1 MKLDIKL
8 FLFRNKLFIG
18 EFMSIEEKIKA
29 IEEEIQKTPYNKAT
43 SHHIGKLKAKIS
55 KLKEEQIKRS
65 SGGTKGEGFHI
76 KKSGDA
82 TAVLVGFPSV
92 GKSTLL
98 NELTNAESKVGAYQF
113 TTLEIIPGVMEYN
126 NAQIQIFDIPGI
138 ITGAAGGKGRGKEIL
153 SVARTA
159 DLIIVVLD
167 TLNPQHLNVI
177 LKELNN
183 VGVRPNQ
190 TKPDVRIKKT
200 RKGGINVSTT
210 VHLSHLDEKTIRSI
224 INEYGIHNADIL
236 FRDDVTMDQFIDV
249 IEDNKS
255 YVPMMILLN
264 KVDLVDLDYL
274 KELQKEIPEFIP
286 ISADKKLNIDAL
298 KEEIFDR
305 VDLIRVYLK
314 PQGRKADM
322 EDPLVIRRGSTVI
335 DACGKLHREFV
346 KNFRHAKIWG
356 TSVKFPGQKVG
367 PDHVLDD
374 EDVLRIILKK

>member
-1 MKLDIKL
+1 
-8 FLFRNKLFIG
+8 
-18 EFMSIEEKIKA
+18 MSIEEKIKA

-43 SHHIGKLKAKIS
+43 SHHISKLKAKIS

-65 SGGTKGEGFHI
+65 SGGSKGEGFHI

-177 LKELNN
+177 LKELDN

-200 RKGGINVSTT
+200 RKGGVNVSTT
-210 VHLSHLDEKTIRSI
+210 VPLTYLDEKTIRSI
-224 INEYGIHNADIL
+224 INEYGIHNADVL
-236 FRDDVTMDQFIDV
+236 FRDDVTIDQFIMLLKT
-249 IEDNKS
+249 IS
-255 YVPMMILLN
+255 PMSL
-264 KVDLVDLDYL
+264 
-274 KELQKEIPEFIP
+274 
-286 ISADKKLNIDAL
+286 
-298 KEEIFDR
+298 
-305 VDLIRVYLK
+305 
-314 PQGRKADM
+314 
-322 EDPLVIRRGSTVI
+322 
-335 DACGKLHREFV
+335 
-346 KNFRHAKIWG
+346 
-356 TSVKFPGQKVG
+356 
-367 PDHVLDD
+367 
-374 EDVLRIILKK
+374 

>member
-1 MKLDIKL
+1 
-8 FLFRNKLFIG
+8 
-18 EFMSIEEKIKA
+18 
-29 IEEEIQKTPYNKAT
+29 
-43 SHHIGKLKAKIS
+43 
-55 KLKEEQIKRS
+55 
-65 SGGTKGEGFHI
+65 
-76 KKSGDA
+76 
-82 TAVLVGFPSV
+82 
-92 GKSTLL
+92 
-98 NELTNAESKVGAYQF
+98 
-113 TTLEIIPGVMEYN
+113 MEYN

-138 ITGAAGGKGRGKEIL
+138 ITGAASGKGRGKEIL

-167 TLNPQHLNVI
+167 IFNIKQFDTI
-177 LKELNN
+177 LRELRN
-183 VGVRPNQ
+183 VGVRPNE
-190 TKPDVRIKKT
+190 TKPDVKIKKT
-200 RKGGINVSTT
+200 RKGGVNVSTT
-210 VHLSHLDEKTIRSI
+210 VPLTYLDEKTIRSI
-224 INEYGIHNADIL
+224 INEYGIHNADVL
-236 FRDDVTMDQFIDV
+236 FRDDVTIDQFIDV

-264 KVDLVDLDYL
+264 KVDLVDIDYL
-274 KELQKEIPEFIP
+274 KEIQKEIPEFIP

-335 DACGKLHREFV
+335 DACEKLHREFV

-367 PDHVLDD
+367 PDHVLED

>member
-1 MKLDIKL
+1 
-8 FLFRNKLFIG
+8 
-18 EFMSIEEKIKA
+18 MSIEEKIKA

-65 SGGTKGEGFHI
+65 SGGSKGEGFHI

-177 LKELNN
+177 LKELDN

-190 TKPDVRIKKT
+190 TKPDVKIKKT

-210 VHLSHLDEKTIRSI
+210 VPLTYLDEKTIRSI

-264 KVDLVDLDYL
+264 KVDLVDIDYL
-274 KELQKEIPEFIP
+274 KELQKELPEFIP
-286 ISADKKLNIDAL
+286 ISADKGLNIDAL

-367 PDHVLDD
+367 PDHVLED

>member
-1 MKLDIKL
+1 
-8 FLFRNKLFIG
+8 
-18 EFMSIEEKIKA
+18 MSLEEKIKA

-55 KLKEEQIKRS
+55 RLKEEQIKRS
-65 SGGTKGEGFHI
+65 SGGSKGEGFHI

-167 TLNPQHLNVI
+167 TLNPQHLHVI

-190 TKPDVRIKKT
+190 TKPDVKIKKT

-210 VHLSHLDEKTIRSI
+210 VPLSHLDEKTIRSI

-286 ISADKKLNIDAL
+286 ISADKGLNIDAL

-367 PDHVLDD
+367 PDHVLED